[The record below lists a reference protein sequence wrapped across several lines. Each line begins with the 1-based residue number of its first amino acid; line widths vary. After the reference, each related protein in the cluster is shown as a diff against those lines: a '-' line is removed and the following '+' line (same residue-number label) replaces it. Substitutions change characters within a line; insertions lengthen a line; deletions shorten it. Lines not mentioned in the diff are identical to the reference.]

1 MTISTE
7 LLDAYKAALG
17 GISDY
22 AAARKIGVTQ
32 QMISRIR
39 NNDSNFSPEKVI
51 FLTENANLDSI
62 EWLLKYH
69 RERAKCDKENAIF
82 DTLLSRMVA

>member
-1 MTISTE
+1 MSVSTSV
-7 LLDAYKAALG
+7 LDAYKAFNG
-17 GISDY
+17 NISDY

-39 NNDSNFSPEKVI
+39 TGDSNFSPEKI
-51 FLTENANLDSI
+51 LFLCESANLDSI

-69 RERAKCDKENAIF
+69 RERAKCDKEKAVF
-82 DTLLSRMVA
+82 DTVLSRLVA